1 MLINRGAGSLHRCL
15 TYGVADAIK
24 EPFTILGLVVAMA
37 GCGKR
42 GALEAPPQES
52 ALAQPHQIV

>member
-1 MLINRGAGSLHRCL
+1 MIRKLSLLL
-15 TYGVADAIK
+15 TILAA
-24 EPFTILGLVVAMA
+24 LGLVVALV

-52 ALAQPHQIV
+52 APELPRQSA

>member
-1 MLINRGAGSLHRCL
+1 MIRKLSLL
-15 TYGVADAIK
+15 M
-24 EPFTILGLVVAMA
+24 TILAALGLMVAMA

>member
-1 MLINRGAGSLHRCL
+1 MIRKLSLL
-15 TYGVADAIK
+15 M
-24 EPFTILGLVVAMA
+24 TILAALGLVVALV

-52 ALAQPHQIV
+52 ALEQSRHTV

>member
-1 MLINRGAGSLHRCL
+1 MIRKFSLLL
-15 TYGVADAIK
+15 TILAA
-24 EPFTILGLVVAMA
+24 LGLVVALV

-52 ALAQPHQIV
+52 ALELPRQSA